1 MHRVLLVL
9 LAVCLQAADYDI
21 LIRNARVVD
30 GSGNPWFLA
39 DVAVRDG
46 RVVAVGRLTGRSSY
60 RTIEADRRV
69 LAPGFIDV
77 HTHIEGAVEKVPRGD
92 NYLLDGVTTVI
103 TGNCGGSE
111 VPLGDWFAKIEKLG
125 LGLNVGSL

>member
-46 RVVAVGRLTGRSSY
+46 RVVAVGRLTGRSAY

-69 LAPGFIDV
+69 LAPGSSMY
-77 HTHIEGAVEKVPRGD
+77 TPTSRAQSRRCLAE
-92 NYLLDGVTTVI
+92 TTICSTV
-103 TGNCGGSE
+103 
-111 VPLGDWFAKIEKLG
+111 
-125 LGLNVGSL
+125 